1 MGKVI
6 VINDLLFSS
15 SNIGQITLSQDV
27 AVTNLAVTAG
37 YPSRNKIK
45 LSVVYTPANTSEI
58 GVTWSITS
66 GSSYAT
72 IDQSGVL
79 SVLDNAS
86 SSSVTVRA
94 TSIYRPAIYGEL
106 TLTVSYTYPS
116 PMDDI
121 NVQGLV
127 FAYNFAK
134 YPNGYTG
141 AVDDES
147 GNNVAPT
154 LSGLDK
160 YETAPIFGF
169 VDNALCINSYGM
181 NSSSIKV
188 TFPTISSEGSMTI
201 EMYAHLRSQIS
212 YVNGIVN
219 IYGYKGTTTE
229 DSAQSNKGG
238 GAVTALSDNNLR
250 LCMGPYKADYI
261 GPVNVPRVLDA
272 VLPTALEIQGYNINE
287 FNTDLTHIV
296 ISTSPTAAN
305 VYINGEL
312 AIATTN
318 ASRTFSSKT
327 LSFFTGNLQADI
339 KWLAAYNRTMEAT
352 EVQSNYLV
360 MQDNYD
366 SASSEP

>member
-1 MGKVI
+1 MGKVV
-6 VINDLLFSS
+6 VINDLLFSA

-27 AVTNLAVTAG
+27 AVTNLTVTAG
-37 YPSRNKIK
+37 YPSGNKIK
-45 LSVVYTPANTSEI
+45 LSVAYTPANTSEI

-94 TSIYRPAIYGEL
+94 TSIYRPAIYAEL
-106 TLTVSYTYPS
+106 TLSVTYTYPS

-121 NVQGLV
+121 NQQGLV

-134 YPNGYTG
+134 YANGYTG
-141 AVDDES
+141 TVDDES
-147 GNNVAPT
+147 GNNVAPSIT
-154 LSGLDK
+154 GLNN
-160 YETAPIFGF
+160 YETMPIFGF
-169 VDNALCINSYGM
+169 VNHALCLNSYANKNCGI
-181 NSSSIKV
+181 SV
-188 TFPTISSEGSMTI
+188 TYPTISTEGSMTF
-201 EMYAHLRSQIS
+201 ELYAHLRTRLS
-212 YVNGIVN
+212 YSNGVVGV
-219 IYGYKGTTTE
+219 YGYKGTTSE
-229 DSAQSNKGG
+229 DSAQSAKGG
-238 GAVTALSDNNLR
+238 AYVTSQGDNNFR
-250 LCMGPYKADYI
+250 LWLGPYKATYI

-272 VLPTALEIQGYNINE
+272 VLPTALEIQGYNIND

-296 ISTSPTAAN
+296 ISTSPTAVN

-318 ASRTFSSKT
+318 ASRTFSDKT
-327 LSFFTGNLQADI
+327 LSLFNGDLNADI
-339 KWLAAYNRTMEAT
+339 KWLAAYNRAMEAT

-366 SASSEP
+366 STSSE